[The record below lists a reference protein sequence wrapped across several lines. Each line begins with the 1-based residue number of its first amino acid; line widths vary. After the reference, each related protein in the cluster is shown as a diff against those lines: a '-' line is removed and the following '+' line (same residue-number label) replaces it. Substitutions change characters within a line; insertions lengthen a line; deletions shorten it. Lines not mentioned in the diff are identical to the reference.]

1 MSLIPTVRHSQYF
14 FDNVAGFSQLTLDM
28 AQAARLYDPI
38 GHSPT
43 MSWLLTGL
51 LAGAAIA
58 VAAVAIVGTGGL
70 AAAAVV
76 GGMAAAG
83 AGVGEMMSTMSWA
96 PKEVVGKIMR
106 AGSANVFTN
115 RRPAARAHL
124 DYAKCEKHTDNE
136 VIATGSG
143 TVFINGMP
151 AARESDKTSCSAEI
165 TEGSKNVNIGGET
178 VQTDE
183 MHAEDLVPTWVHV
196 GLFVVGAGA
205 AVVLGGP
212 LLAAGGLVG
221 GLAGGFGGGWL
232 GGKIFGE
239 GSDGQKWS
247 MLAGSVLGGIFGAKG
262 ATWAGG
268 KFTSPKAP
276 PSSELLNQ
284 AGGKASGGKFPKSEG
299 LGTHTTMAEL
309 KATGHLPGEH
319 GVIVTDKTIRFGDVY
334 ELGTLGG
341 RKVEFA
347 LVSERI
353 NGKLVK
359 TLYSGDAWSSP
370 VPKNGRL
377 IGHVH
382 PNEISTQKWPSPA
395 DMDMINGRYFKEL
408 QVNPDARPVPTR
420 IFWGPGDADNTVYYP
435 GFYKDPVPTV
445 GNKR

>member
-1 MSLIPTVRHSQYF
+1 
-14 FDNVAGFSQLTLDM
+14 M
-28 AQAARLYDPI
+28 ALAARLHDPV

-43 MSWLLTGL
+43 MSWLLKGL

-70 AAAAVV
+70 AAVAVV

-83 AGVGEMMSTMSWA
+83 AGIGEMMSTMSWA
-96 PKEVVGKIMR
+96 PKEVVGKIMH
-106 AGSANVFTN
+106 ACSANVFIN
-115 RRPAARAHL
+115 QRPAARAHL
-124 DYAKCEKHTDNE
+124 DYAKCKKHSDAE

-151 AARESDKTSCSAEI
+151 AARVSDKTSCSAEI
-165 TEGSKNVNIGGET
+165 TKGAENVHIGGET

-183 MHAEDLVPTWVHV
+183 MRAEDLVPTWVHV
-196 GLFVVGAGA
+196 SLFVVGAGA

-232 GGKIFGE
+232 GGEIFGE

-247 MLAGSVLGGIFGAKG
+247 MLAGSVLGGMFGAKG
-262 ATWAGG
+262 ATWAGVR
-268 KFTSPKAP
+268 FASPKTGPA
-276 PSSELLNQ
+276 LLNQ
-284 AGGKASGGKFPKSEG
+284 AGGKTSGGKFPKSEG

-319 GVIVTDKTIRFGDVY
+319 GVIVTDRTIRFGDVY

-359 TLYSGDAWSSP
+359 TLYSGDDWSSP

-382 PNEISTQKWPSPA
+382 PNEIGTQKWPSPQ
-395 DMDMINGRYFKEL
+395 DMNMINNRYFKEIL
-408 QVNPDARPVPTR
+408 VNPDARPRPTR

-435 GFYKDPVPTV
+435 GFHKEPIPIT